1 MCKYLIEDGKS
12 ASINKADIDGR
23 TPLKIA
29 TDGNHTA
36 VIAYLESK
44 GATYS
49 GMSKEE
55 EASNLS
61 HPPFAYNAIS
71 GLRIIRRTPLFAS
84 LSSLTK

>member
-1 MCKYLIEDGKS
+1 MECKRKDCYFAHQDAWDPHQTKAQKDRRKPKS
-12 ASINKADIDGR
+12 
-23 TPLKIA
+23 
-29 TDGNHTA
+29 
-36 VIAYLESK
+36 VVLE
-44 GATYS
+44 ANQA